1 MLAKETLNEIPGQLL
16 NYFRKNGI
24 TPQFAT
30 EQSRQALQQQLSM
43 KTGRTG
49 YIPQYYLMLKQ
60 KLVDQCQQMGMDPF
74 EV

>member
-43 KTGRTG
+43 KTGRHSPVLPYVKAEAG
-49 YIPQYYLMLKQ
+49 
-60 KLVDQCQQMGMDPF
+60 
-74 EV
+74 